1 MTAPTFIT
9 AAEAAER
16 VGVHSNT
23 IRRWLETGRAKG
35 QLVKVSGRTMWLVD
49 PASLDGAPVGGM
61 DAKAFGSVRKP
72 SEAAKAAGFGR
83 KRPEK
88 ATRWESVDEKIKAAQ
103 AGKIKALVVGIDGE
117 PKGEMRWQKK
127 TRK

>member
-1 MTAPTFIT
+1 
-9 AAEAAER
+9 
-16 VGVHSNT
+16 
-23 IRRWLETGRAKG
+23 
-35 QLVKVSGRTMWLVD
+35 MWLVD

-61 DAKAFGSVRKP
+61 DTKAFGTVRKP

-88 ATRWESVDEKIKAAQ
+88 AKRWQSLDEKIKAAQ